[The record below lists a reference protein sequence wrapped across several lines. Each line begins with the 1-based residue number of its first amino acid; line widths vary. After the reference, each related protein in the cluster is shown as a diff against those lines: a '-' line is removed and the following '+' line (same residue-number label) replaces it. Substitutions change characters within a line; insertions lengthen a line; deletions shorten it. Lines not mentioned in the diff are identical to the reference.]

1 MVDPSS
7 WFQTFC
13 SPTAD
18 RYEVLRGALL
28 DSGVDFETLSLG
40 GFRHLQVRGGRPAV
54 PVAGEKVVLA
64 HFDRVPGAG
73 GANDNGAGVLALVD
87 YLRRSPGGLRVVFT
101 DGEELGP
108 GGAAIQQGAYAL
120 GRAWGSPRG
129 VFPVVL
135 DMCGIGDT
143 FVLGRGAEELLRQV
157 KPRPNLG
164 AEVER
169 LRWTARRWLAGCGA
183 GDTVEAH
190 TPFSDDLGLLLA
202 GMPAVQVSLLPRKE
216 ALAYRRGGHL
226 PPAWKTMHTAAD
238 TPDTLW
244 PGSRDLMAQLLSRLE
259 AFPVYPSD
267 PRS

>member
-1 MVDPSS
+1 MAFPA
-7 WFQTFC
+7 WFHTFC

-18 RYEVLRGALL
+18 RYEVLCRALAE
-28 DSGVDFETLSLG
+28 SKVGFETLNLG

-87 YLRRSPGGLRVVFT
+87 YLTRSDRRLRVIFT

-120 GRAWGSPRG
+120 ARAWGG
-129 VFPVVL
+129 TKGLFPVVL

-143 FVLGRGAEELLRQV
+143 FVLGRGAEELLRQAN
-157 KPRPNLG
+157 PRPNLG
-164 AEVER
+164 GEVDR

-183 GDTVEAH
+183 GDTVEVN

-202 GMPAVQVSLLPRKE
+202 GVPAVQVSLLPRKE
-216 ALAYRRGGHL
+216 ALAYRQSGQL
-226 PPAWKTMHTAAD
+226 PPAWKPMHTAD
-238 TPDTLW
+238 DIPDTLW
-244 PGSRDLMAQLLSRLE
+244 PSSRDLVAQLLDRLE
-259 AFPVYPSD
+259 AFPDYPSA